1 MNPLPS
7 HSERKLP
14 GRRPW
19 VKRSAIIILP
29 LLCLLVFGTL
39 VGVRLV
45 GGATNASAAS
55 LVPIKGH
62 VPALVKKSTLLG
74 PTDTSQ
80 SLSLSI
86 GLQLRNAA
94 NLKSYVDNMS
104 RKDSPSSQHLTPAEI
119 AAAYAPLASS
129 QQDIITYLQ
138 GYGFTV
144 TLTLS
149 QHLVIGI
156 QGTVGEAENA
166 FHLQINNY
174 KAANGKTFYAPAS
187 EPLVPNNLAG
197 LIQSITGLD
206 NSVTFAHPPTKP
218 KPQST
223 ASATANSV
231 QCIPAGSGPYVAS
244 EISSVYN
251 LNGFYNAGLQGQGQT
266 VGLIEFDDYNASDI
280 STYTHCYGGSS
291 VPIHKELVDG
301 GTKQAPGAGAFEV
314 EMDMELILSS
324 APKLA
329 SLDVYEAPNTE
340 QGSNDM
346 WAQIINNGS
355 ISVISTSWGDCE
367 SDIPTADL
375 NEENSLFTLAAAQ
388 GQTILAASGDNGTD
402 ACAPDGVTGLAVL
415 DPASQPYVT
424 GVGGT
429 TLTTSGRTT
438 LVRPTYSSETV
449 WHQGLQDVDGSSGGG
464 LSSVWPIPSW
474 QQGPGVSNSFSNG
487 MREVP
492 DVALDADPA
501 SGYLV
506 YCTVTATG
514 CTGGSWWFGGG
525 TSAGAP
531 MWAAFM
537 ALTNELSLKDGGFN
551 IGLINPL
558 LYQID
563 QNATAYSAD
572 FHDVTTGNN
581 DTLDGGTTY
590 PATANYDM
598 ATGLGS
604 YDAWNLGQDL
614 VNLALANSG
623 SRGAPAN
630 TTWYFAEGSVGGSF
644 QEYLT
649 ILNPGTQAATVT
661 VQYLFQNQA
670 AVTKVHTVAASSR
683 ATINANSDLG
693 ISTSAAQQA
702 ISVIVTSTQPVVA
715 ERPMYFNWEGL
726 ISSGTDVV
734 GATNATNTN
743 FYFAQGDTTHNSSE
757 SSSEFVT
764 VLNPSTTQTANV
776 TANYYSGGVAVRTT
790 TISILPLHRGTISNG
805 YLGKAAIAVSSD
817 IGVVVERP
825 IYLKDN
831 IPAAGGWTTGA
842 ASTVGATSLSNTW
855 YFAEG
860 HTANSFQE
868 DLVLANFTQTD
879 AQATI
884 NLEYTNGTVQQVVVT
899 VPALSQYYFDVNNA
913 YLHPVSGCNCTPTA
927 DVSAEVTTTTPAIVA
942 ERVMYFHYQG
952 TESGSTD
959 VVGASQPASTYS
971 FAEGYTNNTFNE
983 WLTLQNP
990 NSTAETVAVTL
1001 FVDNTIVQ
1009 KNVKLLADSRT
1020 TLNINSIVVPIAQA
1034 YPDVAGQDG
1043 YAVSIDVQV
1052 LGTGTVVAERPEYFN
1067 YNHTAQGG
1075 TDVIGYT
1082 GN

>member
-14 GRRPW
+14 GRHAW
-19 VKRSAIIILP
+19 IKRSAIIILP
-29 LLCLLVFGTL
+29 LLCLLVFGSL
-39 VGVRLV
+39 IGVRLV
-45 GGATNASAAS
+45 GSATNAGAAS

-62 VPALVKKSTLLG
+62 VPGLVKKSTLLG
-74 PTDTSQ
+74 ATDTSQ

-104 RKDSPSSQHLTPAEI
+104 RQDSPASQHLTPAEI
-119 AAAYAPLASS
+119 AAAYAPLSSS
-129 QQDIITYLQ
+129 QQAIITYLQ
-138 GYGFTV
+138 IYGFTV

-149 QHLVIGI
+149 QHLVIGV
-156 QGTVGEAENA
+156 QGTVGDADNA

-174 KAANGKTFYAPAS
+174 KTADGKTFYAPSS
-187 EPLVPNNLAG
+187 EPLVPGNLAA
-197 LIQSITGLD
+197 LIQTISGLD
-206 NSVTFAHPPTKP
+206 NSVTFTHPPTKP
-218 KPQST
+218 RSQST
-223 ASATANSV
+223 ANATSSSV
-231 QCIPAGSGPYVAS
+231 QCIPANDGPYVAS
-244 EISSVYN
+244 EIASVYN
-251 LNGFYNAGLQGQGQT
+251 LNGFYSAGLQGQGQT
-266 VGLIEFDDYNASDI
+266 VGLIEFDDYKASDI
-280 STYTHCYGGSS
+280 STYTHCYGGGS

-314 EMDMELILSS
+314 EMDMQLILS
-324 APKLA
+324 ATPKLA
-329 SLDVYEAPNTE
+329 SLDVYEAPNTD

-346 WAQIINNGS
+346 WAQIINNDS

-367 SDIPTADL
+367 ADMPSADL

-388 GQTILAASGDNGTD
+388 GQTIFAASGDNGTD
-402 ACAPDGVTGLAVL
+402 GCAPDGGTGLAVI

-438 LVRPTYSSETV
+438 YSSETV
-449 WHQGLQDVDGSSGGG
+449 WHQGLQNLDGSSGGG
-464 LSSVWPIPSW
+464 LSTVWPIPSW
-474 QQGPGVSNSFSNG
+474 QQGPGVSNGFSNG

-492 DVALDADPA
+492 DVAMDADPA
-501 SGYLV
+501 SGYLI
-506 YCTVTATG
+506 YCTVAATG
-514 CTGGSWWFGGG
+514 CTGGSWWYGGG

-537 ALTNELSLKDGGFN
+537 ALTDELSLKDGGFN
-551 IGLINPL
+551 LGLINPL

-563 QNATAYSAD
+563 QNATSYGVD

-581 DTLDGGTTY
+581 DTLDGGNTY

-598 ATGLGS
+598 ASGLGS
-604 YDAWNLGQDL
+604 YNAWSLGQDL
-614 VNLALANSG
+614 VNLGLANSG

-630 TTWYFAEGSVGGSF
+630 TTWYFAEGSVGNSF

-649 ILNPGTQAATVT
+649 ILNPGTQTATVT
-661 VQYLFQNQA
+661 VQYLFQNRA

-683 ATINANSDLG
+683 STINVNSDLG
-693 ISTSAAQQA
+693 IATSASQQA
-702 ISVIVTSTQPVVA
+702 ISAIVTSTQPVVA
-715 ERPMYFNWEGL
+715 ERPMYFDWNN
-726 ISSGTDVV
+726 IRSGTDVV
-734 GATNATNTN
+734 GATDASNTS
-743 FYFAQGDTTHNSSE
+743 FYFAQGDTTHNGSE

-764 VLNPSTTQTANV
+764 ILNPSTTQTANV
-776 TANYYSGGVAVRTT
+776 TANYYSGGQIVRTSSV
-790 TISILPLHRGTISNG
+790 SIAPLHRGTISNG
-805 YLGKAAIAVSSD
+805 YLGKAAIAVTSD
-817 IGVVVERP
+817 SGVVVERP
-825 IYLKDN
+825 IYFNDN
-831 IPAAGGWTTGA
+831 IPTAGGWTTGA
-842 ASTVGATSLSNTW
+842 ASTVGATSLNNNW

-868 DLVLANFTQTD
+868 YLVLANFTASD

-884 NLEYTNGTVQQVVVT
+884 NLEYTNGSVQQVIVT
-899 VPALSQYYFDVNNA
+899 VPAQSQYYFDVNNA
-913 YLHPVSGCNCTPTA
+913 YLHPLSGCSCTPTA
-927 DVSAEVTTTTPAIVA
+927 DVSAEVTTSTNAIVA
-942 ERVMYFHYQG
+942 ERVMYFHYQNADSGG
-952 TESGSTD
+952 TD
-959 VVGASQPASTYS
+959 IVGTPQPASTYS
-971 FAEGYTNNTFNE
+971 FAEGYTNNSFNE

-990 NSTAETVAVTL
+990 NNAAETVAVTL

-1009 KNVKLLADSRT
+1009 KDVKLPAFSRT

-1034 YPDVAGQDG
+1034 YPDIAGQDG

-1052 LGTGTVVAERPEYFN
+1052 LGSGTVVAERPEYFK
-1067 YNHTAQGG
+1067 YNGDPGG